1 MNNAMLP
8 LCWMESCKEEL
19 WLQTPGTEC
28 LQGACGHQ
36 GHGGGSRGGG
46 AVLARLCQKS
56 SEMMKRQTLGWG
68 IGMISRFS
76 GSCRALQ
83 AGVQLQGF

>member
-1 MNNAMLP
+1 MTSPFPGSPIGILYKEP
-8 LCWMESCKEEL
+8 FRRGLLSERRTKRRRSCV
-19 WLQTPGTEC
+19 GTVVPEIT
-28 LQGACGHQ
+28 G
-36 GHGGGSRGGG
+36 
-46 AVLARLCQKS
+46 
-56 SEMMKRQTLGWG
+56 MMRKQTLGWG